1 MIGVGIPGGGYRL
14 SKGLAGMVKN
24 KEHSES
30 STMKPLCWPLFLRT
44 SKLEVAPGVGCMG
57 SRANTGLPV
66 SLVMFKPTSPLCTQP
81 SGAVFSF
88 SSLQDF
94 CILSSER

>member
-44 SKLEVAPGVGCMG
+44 SKLEVAPGVGCIT
-57 SRANTGLPV
+57 AAEPTPV
-66 SLVMFKPTSPLCTQP
+66 SL
-81 SGAVFSF
+81 
-88 SSLQDF
+88 SS
-94 CILSSER
+94 